1 MVILHRGTAW
11 EAKLQREGRGSEF
24 ADNLQ
29 PPLLTPHTEA
39 DQIRCLPSIKAGG
52 EAFGSQR
59 RPFSFK
65 ARSRTMLS
73 PSSCLVVAL
82 LSSLEVETAISATST
97 WSKSNLRNPNWP
109 SVTLTTCT
117 ARTSLDVQQPPFAF
131 VHPPLLQ
138 TVNIQ
143 RVKQSCL
150 SASQTIPQVCFQH
163 QEHYN
168 SPRGGAGGTPV
179 AMEWF
184 RPAFLLTHVDACS
197 CPTP

>member
-1 MVILHRGTAW
+1 M
-11 EAKLQREGRGSEF
+11 
-24 ADNLQ
+24 NLQ
-29 PPLLTPHTEA
+29 IISNPPSPPTEA
-39 DQIRCLPSIKAGG
+39 DQIRWLASIKAGG

-59 RPFSFK
+59 RPFSLK
-65 ARSRTMLS
+65 VRSHTMLS

-131 VHPPLLQ
+131 VQPPLLQ

-150 SASQTIPQVCFQH
+150 STSQTIPQVCFQH

-168 SPRGGAGGTPV
+168 SPRGGAGGTPCGDGMV
-179 AMEWF
+179 PPGF
-184 RPAFLLTHVDACS
+184 SFDSRRRVQLPNTVISQPALT
-197 CPTP
+197 